1 MSETSHVERYTMI
14 QFTALLKIWI
24 TDNAIDI
31 TVDNID
37 LSFILLSNQTKS
49 LLISINKNTL
59 CFDINKIRI
68 LNISYYYLYFR
79 KFNFSYDVYISRH
92 F

>member
-24 TDNAIDI
+24 TDNTIDI
-31 TVDNID
+31 NGDNID

-59 CFDINKIRI
+59 YFNINKIRI
-68 LNISYYYLYFR
+68 LNISYYYLLF
-79 KFNFSYDVYISRH
+79 
-92 F
+92 